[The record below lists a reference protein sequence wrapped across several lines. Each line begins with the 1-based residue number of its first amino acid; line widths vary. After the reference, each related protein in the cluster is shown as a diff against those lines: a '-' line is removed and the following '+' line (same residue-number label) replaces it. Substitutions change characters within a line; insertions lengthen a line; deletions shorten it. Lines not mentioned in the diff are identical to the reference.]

1 MVTKNFI
8 DKWKLDQEEI
18 DLLKEEEKEIS
29 EKENEIFF
37 EKAIN
42 NLKSKN
48 KLISIRINE
57 NILNNIKQK
66 SENIG
71 INYQTLINILLKQ
84 YVDNKIN
91 IVL

>member
-37 EKAIN
+37 DN
-42 NLKSKN
+42 YLNKS
-48 KLISIRINE
+48 

>member
-37 EKAIN
+37 EKVIN